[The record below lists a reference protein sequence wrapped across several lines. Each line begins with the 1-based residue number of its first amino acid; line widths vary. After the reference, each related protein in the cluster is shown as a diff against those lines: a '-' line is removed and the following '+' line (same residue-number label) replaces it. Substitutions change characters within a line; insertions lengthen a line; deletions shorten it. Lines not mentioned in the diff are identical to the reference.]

1 MKFEQTISM
10 LKGDSSIYQCNYCG
24 LIAVQ
29 HHDSTGHKRLAGCPS
44 CDKQSWTKQTLPIS
58 GFSKDDEMEADVET
72 V

>member
-10 LKGDSSIYQCNYCG
+10 LKGDSSIFQCNFCG

-29 HHDSTGHKRLAGCPS
+29 QHGSTGHKRLAGCPS
-44 CDKQSWTKQTLPIS
+44 CDKQSWSEQTLPVS
-58 GFSKDDEMEADVET
+58 GFSKDDETEDDDVP